1 MASRI
6 RAIRS
11 SSERACVWQPGSA
24 GTDLTGF
31 SSVNLDFLEPDLAVP

>member
-24 GTDLTGF
+24 GADLTGL
-31 SSVNLDFLEPDLAVP
+31 SSVKLDFVMPDLTVP

>member
-31 SSVNLDFLEPDLAVP
+31 LSVNLGFYTPDLTVP